1 MSLFKKFSVLG
12 IMLFAASCA
21 SNAAFPDISD
31 EVGTIRKSEGLAS
44 DGARRASVPEEDPAE
59 KAAEEAKKAAEAAKK
74 AEAESEEVKLI
85 SNEEFMSKAEK
96 LEGVRT
102 KPVKKS
108 ESKYAVDDSAEEE
121 RYSEI
126 FGKEPE
132 EKTTEPAQPE
142 KDKTPSITYRL
153 DTFYFNNGSS
163 NLDDEERARI
173 RNIVKIAKKN
183 DAKIRVLGYASSR
196 TRNTDIA
203 THKLMNF
210 RVSQARADAV
220 AKALVRAGLPA
231 SDITVEALS
240 DSNPAYLEVMP
251 EGERLNRRAEVY
263 ISY

>member
-59 KAAEEAKKAAEAAKK
+59 KAAKEAKKAEAEK
-74 AEAESEEVKLI
+74 EAESEEVKLI

-108 ESKYAVDDSAEEE
+108 ENKYAVDDSADEE

-132 EKTTEPAQPE
+132 EKTADPAQPE
-142 KDKTPSITYRL
+142 KDEAPSITYRL

-163 NLDDEERARI
+163 NLDDEEHARI

-183 DAKIRVLGYASSR
+183 DAKIKVLGYASSR

-210 RVSQARADAV
+210 RVSQARADTV

>member
-121 RYSEI
+121 R
-126 FGKEPE
+126 
-132 EKTTEPAQPE
+132 
-142 KDKTPSITYRL
+142 
-153 DTFYFNNGSS
+153 
-163 NLDDEERARI
+163 
-173 RNIVKIAKKN
+173 
-183 DAKIRVLGYASSR
+183 
-196 TRNTDIA
+196 
-203 THKLMNF
+203 
-210 RVSQARADAV
+210 
-220 AKALVRAGLPA
+220 
-231 SDITVEALS
+231 
-240 DSNPAYLEVMP
+240 
-251 EGERLNRRAEVY
+251 
-263 ISY
+263 

>member
-142 KDKTPSITYRL
+142 KDKAPSITYRL

-173 RNIVKIAKKN
+173 RKTTPK
-183 DAKIRVLGYASSR
+183 
-196 TRNTDIA
+196 
-203 THKLMNF
+203 
-210 RVSQARADAV
+210 
-220 AKALVRAGLPA
+220 
-231 SDITVEALS
+231 
-240 DSNPAYLEVMP
+240 
-251 EGERLNRRAEVY
+251 
-263 ISY
+263 